1 MNDTSRDER
10 RIPPAL
16 NVQVWASQQAW
27 DLVAMYQL
35 DNEIL
40 KVEIHRDTS
49 YAFQSRAL
57 VSVYDPGAHKFNLL
71 ATLPPTALQC
81 SGLDG
86 MRGTAPAQA
95 ELLFEP
101 DVAELLRLAELIIRP
116 TMPGG
121 TPIGSTTQ
129 TEGR

>member
-10 RIPPAL
+10 RVPPAL
-16 NVQVWASQQAW
+16 DVQVWASKQAW
-27 DLVAMYQL
+27 DLVALYQL

-57 VSVYDPGAHKFNLL
+57 VSVYDPAGRKFNLL

-86 MRGTAPAQA
+86 KRGSDREHA

-121 TPIGSTTQ
+121 TPIGTTTQ